1 MLVTRRRSRESI
13 FIGDNV
19 EIKVLEIGPSWVKL
33 GIDAPKEISVIRS
46 EQKLTREENL
56 AASQSLAPHLVSD
69 LVRKVGPSASTVKNV
84 TTAEILPPRQRSTM
98 VNRSSPRTP
107 IREADMDW

>member
-13 FIGDNV
+13 FIGEEV

-33 GIDAPKEISVIRS
+33 GIDAPKEISVLRS

-56 AASQSLAPHLVSD
+56 AAARALPTGALSD
-69 LVRKVGPSASTVKNV
+69 LVRRVG
-84 TTAEILPPRQRSTM
+84 
-98 VNRSSPRTP
+98 
-107 IREADMDW
+107 